1 MTKGKT
7 DKLPRRKKEFKYR
20 GHTIDELK
28 EMSLEEV
35 ANLLPARARRTIK
48 RVFSDEHK
56 KLLESVKK
64 GKSPIRTHL
73 RDAIILPEMVGLQF
87 EIHDGKQ
94 FNRVQIQ
101 PEMIGHYLGE
111 FALTRK
117 RVVHGSVGIGA
128 TRSSRYVPL
137 K

>member
-1 MTKGKT
+1 MAKGKT
-7 DKLPRRKKEFKYR
+7 NRLPRRKKEFKYR
-20 GHTIDELK
+20 GYAIDELK
-28 EMSLEEV
+28 EMDLEDV

-48 RVFSDEHK
+48 RGFSEAHK

-73 RDAIILPEMVGLQF
+73 RDTIILPKMVGMQF
-87 EIHDGKQ
+87 ELHDGKQ
-94 FNRVQIQ
+94 FNRVEIQ

-111 FALTRK
+111 FVLTRK
-117 RVVHGSVGIGA
+117 RITHGSAGVGA